1 MRLTANR
8 INGLKIILHLLAIV
22 PLIWLISAVNFNWL
36 SADPAKD
43 IQHFTGDMALRFLL
57 GTLTVTP
64 LAHYLHQPAL
74 IRCRRLLGLWTF
86 AWATLH
92 MLSYLAFELGWDF
105 SLLYN
110 ELTSRTYLILGIISW
125 IILLA
130 LAITSPKIAQRQL
143 AAYWQKIHNFIY
155 LVAILAPLHAFLS
168 TKSIAADISI
178 YTLLA
183 LFLLF
188 LRHKKFNNWLKEL
201 IAGRE

>member
-1 MRLTANR
+1 MRLTLKQ
-8 INGLKIILHLLAIV
+8 INGLKTILHLLAMV

-43 IQHFTGDMALRFLL
+43 IQHFTGDMALRLLL

-64 LAHYLHQPAL
+64 LARYLHQPAL
-74 IRCRRLLGLWTF
+74 IQCRRLLGLWTF
-86 AWATLH
+86 TWATLH
-92 MLSYLAFELGWDF
+92 MLSYAAFELGWDF
-105 SLLYN
+105 SLLYH
-110 ELTSRTYLILGIISW
+110 ELTSRTYLLFGIISW

-143 AAYWQKIHNFIY
+143 AAYWQKIHNFVY

-168 TKSIAADISI
+168 TKGISAEISI
-178 YTLLA
+178 YTLIA

-188 LRHKKFNNWLKEL
+188 LRHKKFSLWLKRSVGSGE
-201 IAGRE
+201 